1 MKLTK
6 QNHKACLNVIKLLH
20 KIIDNNLPYN
30 QKQYYQN
37 ETDNDDELITDWSDL
52 IESKKTCCLMGYLVA
67 DDKFK
72 KAGGTISENKTKL
85 TFNSHDSTNG
95 FKSYV
100 GFQCYSILLGNFTHT
115 PKQALDW
122 FVDEYAKQLKG
133 E

>member
-37 ETDNDDELITDWSDL
+37 KTKDKLITDWSAL

-72 KAGGTISENKTKL
+72 KAGGIINENKILL
-85 TFNSHDSTNG
+85 TFKGHDSIVG
-95 FKSYV
+95 FESYV
-100 GFQCYSILLGNFTHT
+100 GFHCYDILQGCADYT